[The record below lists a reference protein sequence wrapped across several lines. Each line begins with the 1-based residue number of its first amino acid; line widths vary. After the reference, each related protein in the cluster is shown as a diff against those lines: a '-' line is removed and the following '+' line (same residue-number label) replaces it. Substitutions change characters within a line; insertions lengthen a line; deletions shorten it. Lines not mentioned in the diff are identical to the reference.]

1 MQQITV
7 KLLHY
12 YSNFVLVLWNHNNF
26 YLENLKN
33 SNNDSNVISTEG
45 NSNITVGHEG
55 RSICTP
61 TTMGLNLRHN
71 FGL

>member
-12 YSNFVLVLWNHNNF
+12 YSNFTLLLWNQSN
-26 YLENLKN
+26 LDIENLKN
-33 SNNDSNVISTEG
+33 INNDSNIISMEG
-45 NSNITVGHEG
+45 NSNITVGHQG

-61 TTMGLNLRHN
+61 TVMGLN
-71 FGL
+71 